1 MTQPAA
7 YDIRITP
14 QDVSNAMLEYH
25 QALQDANRNA
35 VAEQNAVLK
44 MYDHQTV
51 FTTAIQEHEYQ
62 HTSRQQAQELREAYQ
77 NQASRLYFEW
87 QWRFHFHELAL
98 QHAETKRAIFVATV
112 DPQNRTNAY
121 PHPTRQSSPA

>member
-1 MTQPAA
+1 MTQPTAHGN
-7 YDIRITP
+7 RNTP
-14 QDVSNAMLEYH
+14 QDVINAMLEYH

-44 MYDHQTV
+44 MYDHHTV
-51 FTTAIQEHEYQ
+51 FTTAMQEHEDQ

-87 QWRFHFHELAL
+87 QWRFHFYELAL
-98 QHAETKRAIFVATV
+98 QHSETKRTIFVATV
-112 DPQNRTNAY
+112 DPRNRTNAY